1 MSGAIAMES
10 NRVPAEALQPDAQS
24 SSDDAEAALIPRGGV
39 RAGARAGAAHGTP
52 REYRKG
58 AAAALAVVG
67 LVVVSAVLMSLN
79 TGGQQPPASGASRP
93 LSSAGV
99 RGGALE
105 LVAADD
111 DPIWGCGLL
120 GNIPGISAA
129 GVAVAET
136 QRLIDGIKSS
146 STFGKV
152 SYWNWNLAPESTED
166 GQEFLTKDFIF
177 MPEVWGAGAV
187 EEQYLRTAGE
197 ANFLDSNGQKCP
209 AEMAT
214 ILLGSN
220 EPDIKGSCM
229 GNMFGKCSAPCTDA
243 EASSGDCPAAN
254 LDITLPP
261 AQPNSAGHCN
271 CWEFSHATGVGF
283 WPLDGCD
290 GPQPL
295 PKMWDDPVCVTSVI
309 AKWKLTAVSA
319 FRKGYK
325 YLSTPLVAVDVDH
338 AKRFI
343 EEACECVDGNCAC
356 TDISCGCPVYIGVHF
371 YAYDCRPIEAGG
383 YEDFQTKL
391 QAVADVM
398 EEYPFVK
405 GAIMNEVGMLNCAPV
420 DENPI
425 CVPDKGT
432 FPASADPEGGC
443 PNTVELPNG
452 LATFVDK
459 LFDFV
464 VKSKTSDGRAVVKGF
479 SWFNENMAGGTYN
492 LQLFSKNGSVNK
504 VGEAYIRG
512 CTRWAE
518 EAREAG
524 YVFSE

>member
-1 MSGAIAMES
+1 MERS
-10 NRVPAEALQPDAQS
+10 REPAEALQPDAQS
-24 SSDDAEAALIPRGGV
+24 SSDDAEAALLPRGSV
-39 RAGARAGAAHGTP
+39 RTGAQAGSAHATA

-58 AAAALAVVG
+58 ATVVFAGVALMVVA
-67 LVVVSAVLMSLN
+67 AVLTSLN
-79 TGGQQPPASGASRP
+79 TGGYHPPASGASRP
-93 LSSAGV
+93 QSSVDV
-99 RGGALE
+99 RGDAVE

-120 GNIPGISAA
+120 GKIPGISAD
-129 GVAVAET
+129 GVAVPET

-166 GQEFLTKDFIF
+166 GEEFLTKDFIF
-177 MPEVWGAGAV
+177 MPEVWGAGSV

-197 ANFLDSNGQKCP
+197 ANFLDSNGQTSP

-229 GNMFGKCSAPCTDA
+229 GNMFGKCTAPCTDA
-243 EASSGDCPAAN
+243 EAGSGDCPAAN
-254 LDITLPP
+254 LDISLPP
-261 AQPNSAGHCN
+261 AQPNAAGHCN

-283 WPLDGCD
+283 WPLEGCD

-295 PKMWDDPVCVTSVI
+295 PKMWDDPACITSVI

-338 AKRFI
+338 AKKFI
-343 EEACECVDGNCAC
+343 EAACECVGGNCAC
-356 TDISCGCPVYIGVHF
+356 TDVSCGCPVYIGVHF
-371 YAYDCRPIEAGG
+371 YAYDCRPVEAGG
-383 YEDFQTKL
+383 YVDFQRKL

-398 EEYPFVK
+398 ETYPFVK

-420 DENPI
+420 DEEPI
-425 CVPDKGT
+425 CVPNGGQ
-432 FPASADPEGGC
+432 FPATADPDGGC
-443 PNTVELPNG
+443 PNNVELPNG

-459 LFDFV
+459 LFDLLLQ
-464 VKSKTSDGRAVVKGF
+464 SKTSDGRAVVKGF

-492 LQLFSKNGSVNK
+492 LQLFSTNGSVNK

-512 CTRWAE
+512 CERWGQA
-518 EAREAG
+518 AREAG
-524 YVFSE
+524 YVFSA